1 MTQQGLR
8 KRKRGAQAGLAPRH
22 SLEEGAFSLLA
33 AHQGLEAT
41 ATCQPSKRQTT
52 DCRANAASNPVPHPT
67 TNQITNPKPLL
78 LEPPLGRGQAGGWGS
93 DRFPW
98 QLEAHRDAGT
108 VSAAWGLG
116 GCPGGEWTLRCPSVS
131 CKQLKDVC
139 VCSPMRRD
147 TGGCVFGERMGVR
160 GGEWEWMCGCGLR
173 WGWGSGRKFPQ
184 VPSSFIP
191 KHRKQTQPQG
201 PSRSR
206 RLPVSIGG
214 SPPRPESVSSR
225 PLPANNPGSVL
236 CYPHSYTKGS
246 VWKVG
251 PRPKHE
257 TDRHSR
263 GRKEVGRSR
272 GWGGHQGTSSQ
283 SQQTGEKRAG
293 KEG

>member
-1 MTQQGLR
+1 M
-8 KRKRGAQAGLAPRH
+8 
-22 SLEEGAFSLLA
+22 
-33 AHQGLEAT
+33 
-41 ATCQPSKRQTT
+41 
-52 DCRANAASNPVPHPT
+52 
-67 TNQITNPKPLL
+67 
-78 LEPPLGRGQAGGWGS
+78 
-93 DRFPW
+93 
-98 QLEAHRDAGT
+98 
-108 VSAAWGLG
+108 
-116 GCPGGEWTLRCPSVS
+116 
-131 CKQLKDVC
+131 
-139 VCSPMRRD
+139 
-147 TGGCVFGERMGVR
+147 FGERMGVR

-206 RLPVSIGG
+206 RLPVSTGG

-272 GWGGHQGTSSQ
+272 GWGGHQAPPHRANKLERRELERKVKTLNSPSPTTSSNKPGGLQ
-283 SQQTGEKRAG
+283 KTPFLGFIPL
-293 KEG
+293 